1 MPAYILLMREGPT
14 PGQRVEL
21 QTRSFVIGR
30 DPAANLIINDVEVS
44 RRHTRLIA
52 QSGGYAIEDL
62 GSTNGTFVN
71 EQRIRTVVTL
81 QPGDQVRLG
90 DQVVLSY
97 ELLDDDG
104 TNTRDFAATPP
115 SISARMQVRSARPAP
130 VEPEPEP
137 APRPAARSIPAAPVP
152 AAQPLRRP
160 VAAEPAYEDQ
170 PPAAPARARARR
182 GGLRLPIFSRRWM
195 IGCAVIALLGL
206 CAAVAMFWYID
217 ANFLWCDV
225 FGTVIPA
232 CR

>member
-30 DPAANLIINDVEVS
+30 DPTANLVINDVEVS
-44 RRHTRLIA
+44 RRHSRLIA

-71 EQRIRTVVTL
+71 EQRIRTVVPL

-90 DQVVLSY
+90 DLVVLSY

-115 SISARMQVRSARPAP
+115 SISARMQVRSARPAAP
-130 VEPEPEP
+130 AEPEP
-137 APRPAARSIPAAPVP
+137 APAQRPAARSVP

-160 VAAEPAYEDQ
+160 PVAAEPVYEEEA
-170 PPAAPARARARR
+170 PAAPARARARR

-195 IGCAVIALLGL
+195 IGCAAIALIGL

-225 FGTVIPA
+225 FGTIIPA